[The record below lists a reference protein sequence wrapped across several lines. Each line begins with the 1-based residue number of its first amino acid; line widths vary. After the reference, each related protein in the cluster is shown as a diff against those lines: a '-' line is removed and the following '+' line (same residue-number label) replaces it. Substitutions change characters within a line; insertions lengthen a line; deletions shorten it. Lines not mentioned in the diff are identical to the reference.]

1 MLLGRFF
8 LGQRHLCVD
17 LWTRER
23 IRYRRNHDT
32 VFIIIFLADISGCPR
47 DGQTSKT
54 DGMDMTHRDH
64 GSSRGQSSR
73 TGTGGGEQYFV
84 ARPASPDQRRTIK
97 VDLADRTCQVE
108 VSHGVFSS
116 GRLDLGTSVLLKRVP
131 QPPTE
136 GDFLDLGCGWGPIA
150 RSMAMQSPKANVYAV
165 DTNLR
170 ALDLTAR
177 NARSQDLDKVR
188 TLTPE
193 QVPDDLRFDL
203 IWSNQDGPAR
213 PADDLPAQTEAPGPG
228 LSGGPTQS
236 WCRLPDP
243 LAG

>member
-1 MLLGRFF
+1 
-8 LGQRHLCVD
+8 
-17 LWTRER
+17 
-23 IRYRRNHDT
+23 
-32 VFIIIFLADISGCPR
+32 
-47 DGQTSKT
+47 
-54 DGMDMTHRDH
+54 MTHRDH

-73 TGTGGGEQYFV
+73 TGTDGGEQYFV
-84 ARPASPDQRRTIK
+84 ARPASPDQRRTIQ
-97 VDLADRTCQVE
+97 VELAGRTCQVE

-150 RSMAMQSPKANVYAV
+150 LSMAMQSPKANVYAV

-203 IWSNQDGPAR
+203 IWSNPPIRVGKTVLHDLLMTYLPRLKPQGRAYLVVQR
-213 PADDLPAQTEAPGPG
+213 NLGADSLIPWLADALGPG
-228 LSGGPTQS
+228 WTAEKYASAKGYRIIEVG
-236 WCRLPDP
+236 R
-243 LAG
+243 A

>member
-1 MLLGRFF
+1 
-8 LGQRHLCVD
+8 
-17 LWTRER
+17 
-23 IRYRRNHDT
+23 
-32 VFIIIFLADISGCPR
+32 
-47 DGQTSKT
+47 
-54 DGMDMTHRDH
+54 MTHRDH

-73 TGTGGGEQYFV
+73 TGTDGGEQYFV
-84 ARPASPDQRRTIK
+84 ARPASPDQRRTIQ
-97 VDLADRTCQVE
+97 VELAGRTCQVE

-131 QPPTE
+131 QPPAE

-150 RSMAMQSPKANVYAV
+150 LSMAMQSPKANIYAV

-177 NARSQDLDKVR
+177 NAQTQDLDKVH

-203 IWSNQDGPAR
+203 IWSNPPIRVGKAALHDLLMTYLPRLKPQGRAYLVVQR
-213 PADDLPAQTEAPGPG
+213 NLGADSLIPWLADTLGPG
-228 LSGGPTQS
+228 WTAEKYASSKGYRIIEVGQ
-236 WCRLPDP
+236 
-243 LAG
+243 A